1 VPTNGTKL
9 FQLKN
14 VGFKEIIFELG
25 FANSMALEQAI
36 ITWIHLICSA
46 IWVGG
51 SLFIAIVFAPILKT
65 LVPTMEERLQIMIR
79 VGRRF
84 NRIAIPALLILIA
97 TGVWNSHQIL
107 SRPDFLFTS
116 SYGVMLVIKMFLV
129 AALLGSFAVHV
140 RIIRKDIEEKIMQKE
155 LSQEQIVR
163 LRKKIIIVGEVTVV
177 LSVLVLLFAA
187 ILDAGL

>member
-1 VPTNGTKL
+1 
-9 FQLKN
+9 
-14 VGFKEIIFELG
+14 
-25 FANSMALEQAI
+25 MALEQAI

-65 LVPTMEERLQIMIR
+65 MVPTMEERLQIMIK

-84 NRIAIPALLILIA
+84 NKIAIPALLILIA
-97 TGVWNSHQIL
+97 TGIWNSQQIL

-116 SYGVMLVIKMFLV
+116 SYGMMLIIKMFLV
-129 AALLGSFAVHV
+129 AALLGSFAIHV
-140 RIIRKDIEEKIMQKE
+140 RIIRKDVEEKIMQKQ
-155 LSQEQIVR
+155 LSQEQVTR

-187 ILDAGL
+187 ILDAGI

>member
-1 VPTNGTKL
+1 
-9 FQLKN
+9 
-14 VGFKEIIFELG
+14 
-25 FANSMALEQAI
+25 MALEQAI

-51 SLFIAIVFAPILKT
+51 SLFIAIVFAPILKSM
-65 LVPTMEERLQIMIR
+65 VPTMQERLQIMIK

-84 NRIAIPALLILIA
+84 NKIAIPALLILIA

-107 SRPDFLFTS
+107 NRPEFLFTS
-116 SYGVMLVIKMFLV
+116 SYGMMLIIKMFLV
-129 AALLGSFAVHV
+129 AALLGSFALHV
-140 RIIRKDIEEKIMQKE
+140 RIIRKEVEDKIMQGQ
-155 LSQEQIVR
+155 LSQEQITK